1 MKAIFT
7 KLKGKLGKSGLKRR
21 KRLETAGSGGAGI
34 ALRGCFQLRR
44 TYAKPS
50 FRSTCWDL
58 SDQVLSALNIAAQS
72 APVPYLATL
81 STVALSIFKA
91 AQGAKENREALGEL
105 SKTACD
111 FASSVL
117 DTYRELHPSN
127 SGSDTSQ
134 DQSSFSSDHALNSHV
149 EQLLKTLQNIND
161 WITRVKTRKLFFRLI
176 SYKSDLREIQ
186 KFRGQLRDAMDKF
199 QLQSSIAL
207 RTYASQTERNNV
219 TRHEQTQERLII
231 IQEEMQILIRRSPPT
246 TSDSKSLISSS
257 SDSNSSSHANII
269 TPAGS
274 DIVIESEKLV
284 GFGAAATSPNGL
296 LAASILQPA
305 STIQG
310 IIFSKDSSQPGS
322 IEGIVSRPDAELM
335 SLKRCPVWYQH
346 PRKRPRLSV

>member
-7 KLKGKLGKSGLKRR
+7 KLKGKLGKSGSKRR
-21 KRLETAGSGGAGI
+21 KSLETAGSGGAGI
-34 ALRGCFQLRR
+34 AVRSCFQLHR
-44 TYAKPS
+44 TYVKPS

-72 APVPYLATL
+72 SPVPYLATL

-117 DTYRELHPSN
+117 DTYRELHPSD

-134 DQSSFSSDHALNSHV
+134 DQSSFSSDHVLNNHV
-149 EQLLKTLQNIND
+149 ELLLKTFKNIND
-161 WITRVKTRKLFFRLI
+161 WITRVKTRKLFCRLI

-246 TSDSKSLISSS
+246 TSDSNSP
-257 SDSNSSSHANII
+257 SSSHANIV

-284 GFGAAATSPNGL
+284 GFGAAAMSPNGL

-310 IIFSKDSSQPGS
+310 IILPKDSSQPGS
-322 IEGIVSRPDAELM
+322 IEGIVSRPDAGLM

>member
-7 KLKGKLGKSGLKRR
+7 KLKGKLGQPGLKGR
-21 KRLETAGSGGAGI
+21 KPTGTAGSGGAGI
-34 ALRGCFQLRR
+34 AVKRGCFQLHR

-81 STVALSIFKA
+81 STVALSVFKA

-149 EQLLKTLQNIND
+149 EQLLKSNIENIND

-231 IQEEMQILIRRSPPT
+231 IHEEMQILIRRSPPT
-246 TSDSKSLISSS
+246 PDPTSPIPSSFDSYPPSSS
-257 SDSNSSSHANII
+257 TSII

-274 DIVIESEKLV
+274 DIVIESEKLD
-284 GFGAAATSPNGL
+284 GFGAAASTDPTGL
-296 LAASILQPA
+296 LAASLLLQPI

-310 IIFSKDSSQPGS
+310 NISVKDRLQLGT
-322 IEGIVSRPDAELM
+322 IEVNLSR
-335 SLKRCPVWYQH
+335 KRCPVWCEH
-346 PRKRPRLSV
+346 PRKRPRLSI

>member
-21 KRLETAGSGGAGI
+21 KPLETAGSGGAGI
-34 ALRGCFQLRR
+34 ALRSCFQLHR
-44 TYAKPS
+44 THAKPS

-58 SDQVLSALNIAAQS
+58 SDQVLSALNLAAQS

-81 STVALSIFKA
+81 STVALSILKA

-127 SGSDTSQ
+127 SGFDTSQ
-134 DQSSFSSDHALNSHV
+134 DQFSFSSDHVLNNHV
-149 EQLLKTLQNIND
+149 EQLLKTLNNIND
-161 WITRVKTRKLFFRLI
+161 WITGVKSRKLFFRLI

-219 TRHEQTQERLII
+219 RRLMIAQRDIDRLIFI
-231 IQEEMQILIRRSPPT
+231 FQHRP
-246 TSDSKSLISSS
+246 SLG
-257 SDSNSSSHANII
+257 H
-269 TPAGS
+269 
-274 DIVIESEKLV
+274 
-284 GFGAAATSPNGL
+284 
-296 LAASILQPA
+296 
-305 STIQG
+305 ST
-310 IIFSKDSSQPGS
+310 
-322 IEGIVSRPDAELM
+322 
-335 SLKRCPVWYQH
+335 
-346 PRKRPRLSV
+346 

>member
-7 KLKGKLGKSGLKRR
+7 KLNGKLGKSGLKRR
-21 KRLETAGSGGAGI
+21 KSLETAGSGGAGI
-34 ALRGCFQLRR
+34 AVRSCFQLHR

-149 EQLLKTLQNIND
+149 EQLLK
-161 WITRVKTRKLFFRLI
+161 LI

-207 RTYASQTERNNV
+207 RTYASQTERNNN
-219 TRHEQTQERLII
+219 
-231 IQEEMQILIRRSPPT
+231 PPT
-246 TSDSKSLISSS
+246 PDPTSPIPSSIDSYPPSSS
-257 SDSNSSSHANII
+257 TSII

-274 DIVIESEKLV
+274 DIVIESEKLD
-284 GFGAAATSPNGL
+284 GFGAAASTDPTGL
-296 LAASILQPA
+296 LAASLLLQPI

-310 IIFSKDSSQPGS
+310 NIAVKDHSQPGS
-322 IEGIVSRPDAELM
+322 IEVNLSR
-335 SLKRCPVWYQH
+335 KRCPVCLEEYFGNVFGGQNVKFKLEIIIK
-346 PRKRPRLSV
+346 PNTNADAAQSVFPSFSLMLAIGGT